1 MAGTINAANITIG
14 LDIAKLQSGMNATR
28 GEMNQLKSILKES
41 REPVEEFESK
51 MNLLSRALQAGGI
64 TIEQYERAQEKL
76 AAKFGVVTPAM
87 ERRAAAIE
95 SQAKAEREA
104 KIMAETLAIA
114 EKERLQI
121 LARGKQLTDSV
132 RTATEIHSQKVSELR
147 SLLTQGAITQET
159 YNRAIQ
165 DANWDL
171 IKAEQS
177 MSKLTHATVKQNE
190 AVKSSALSGIRG
202 FLGGKLQG
210 AIAGAAGAFTVSS
223 MFGQIKDIDDTADA
237 AEKVGLSYR
246 ELIVLQRTLGES
258 AAVSSDQVT
267 GGIGKMMV
275 NLANAR
281 DKGGELDISLKKLG
295 LSSRQLASMDAVT
308 AFTTIQQK
316 FSQISGQADKMQ
328 FAMQLFGKAGI
339 EMVPALEVGADK
351 FAEMESHLERSGA
364 LLTQMQAE
372 QMGAL
377 VDKVER
383 FGDAWKGFAASAA
396 PVMERIVTNSARW
409 LDNWKTFFEAFGPN
423 AIADMSSED
432 RKRWEDQQA
441 IANIERIR
449 VERKKAEE
457 AEIAAEQE
465 RVLARMDALIERN
478 HKANLE
484 RQEKEA
490 KERDK
495 ALADQEKAFA
505 AADKAIQDEKRK
517 SVEDEL
523 RKLQSQADRLA
534 GQKFGENNSN
544 IAPAI
549 KAGTV
554 EAYKFVNKQNDEA
567 KAREEAK
574 RQREEVIAQIRKLN
588 EKNFAILAKAR

>member
-1 MAGTINAANITIG
+1 MAGTINAANIALNMKVNGWADTRSEINQLRG
-14 LDIAKLQSGMNATR
+14 VLRETRDPAEVLSQKMDLLRKAFKGGAIDANQYARSIENLKGKLD
-28 GEMNQLKSILKES
+28 QLKS
-41 REPVEEFESK
+41 SK
-51 MNLLSRALQAGGI
+51 AGD
-64 TIEQYERAQEKL
+64 
-76 AAKFGVVTPAM
+76 F
-87 ERRAAAIE
+87 
-95 SQAKAEREA
+95 
-104 KIMAETLAIA
+104 
-114 EKERLQI
+114 
-121 LARGKQLTDSV
+121 LT
-132 RTATEIHSQKVSELR
+132 
-147 SLLTQGAITQET
+147 
-159 YNRAIQ
+159 
-165 DANWDL
+165 
-171 IKAEQS
+171 
-177 MSKLTHATVKQNE
+177 
-190 AVKSSALSGIRG
+190 
-202 FLGGKLQG
+202 GKLKG
-210 AIAGAAGAFTVSS
+210 AIAGAAGALTVSS

-237 AEKVGLSYR
+237 AAKVGLSYR

-258 AAVSSDQVT
+258 AAVSSEQVT

-281 DKGGELDISLKKLG
+281 DKGGELDASLKQLG

-316 FSQISGQADKMQ
+316 FGQIEGHANKMQ

-339 EMVPALEVGADK
+339 EMVPALEVGAGK
-351 FAEMESHLERSGA
+351 FAEMEGHLERSGA
-364 LLTQMQAE
+364 LLTQMQTE
-372 QMGAL
+372 QMGAM

-383 FGDAWKGFAASAA
+383 FGDAWKGFAASAS
-396 PVMERIVTNSARW
+396 PVMQRIVENSAKW
-409 LDNWKTFFEAFGPN
+409 LDNWRTFFEAFGPN
-423 AIADMSSED
+423 AIADMSAED

-441 IANIERIR
+441 IANAERIR
-449 VERKKAEE
+449 AERRKADE

-495 ALADQEKAFA
+495 ALAEQEKTWA
-505 AADKAIQDEKRK
+505 ATDKAIQDEKRK